1 MSGTLKTKFVV
12 IQNRIAELVATTLPQ
27 AGWKIAQFNQDVATC
42 TAEKRLDKGGGQG
55 QPDTYSFK
63 AVIDWE
69 RDSVIVDS
77 YRIKMTVTEDT
88 NKTSEDECKSLC
100 AEFFRICKKIVEKM
114 NANPLVERVTY
125 GSAQWANLA
134 DLKQADYVVD
144 REKLDPKS
152 FVIGRSDEEG
162 QIIASPPDLAIR
174 HTLVCGATGTGKT
187 SGFILPQAINRLG
200 TSAIFT
206 EATDGATAPAVYSQ
220 SAGWRSKVGG
230 QEVYY
235 FNPDDLAS
243 NQINL
248 VELIKTAE
256 QAGTIAS
263 LIIRNTSANITE
275 ASDFW
280 AKAEKYLLN
289 ALLIHAAGAKGDL
302 ASVRQLVQKGA
313 SALDA
318 VLSQSLYQKAREEYQ
333 GFLNVGSENT
343 RNNVFIGLL
352 NRLYPWTFPVV
363 QKVTE
368 RNDIDWMNL
377 REQLFS
383 FYLAVPAAKDDLKP
397 VVSLIL
403 NFLLEEVADVKE
415 DSGKSAPLKYPLMLI
430 LDEFTNFGRIAGFE
444 NKISII
450 RHRGIGVLLGVQAL
464 SQLNEA
470 YGVDCARAIMNNLN
484 TRIYLR
490 PICEITAESV
500 SKALGQKTHYER
512 KVNSSGAIV
521 ETEVAVPLMSMADV
535 MALEKS
541 KAILFTPATAP
552 LKIDLFQWKD
562 HKEAYITPAPVRRKL
577 EVQRELEKADNGAAN
592 LELHVQKEK
601 EREHSRDEPAP
612 DF

>member
-12 IQNRIAELVATTLPQ
+12 PQNRIAELIATTLPQ
-27 AGWKIAQFNQDVATC
+27 SGWKVVHFNQDVSTC
-42 TAEKRLDKGGGQG
+42 SAERRVDKGGGQG
-55 QPDTYSFK
+55 QPDTYNFS

-69 RDSVIVDS
+69 PDESADDS
-77 YRIKMTVTEDT
+77 YRIKVTVTEE
-88 NKTSEDECKSLC
+88 NHKTSEDECKSM
-100 AEFFRICKKIVEKM
+100 AADFFRICKKLVQKM
-114 NANPLVERVTY
+114 QENPLKERVTY
-125 GSAQWANLA
+125 GSAHWADVD
-134 DLKQADYVVD
+134 DLRDANYVID
-144 REKLDPKS
+144 KEKLQPQS
-152 FVIGRSDEEG
+152 FLLGPTEED
-162 QIIASPPDLAIR
+162 QVIASPPELAIR

-187 SGFILPQAINRLG
+187 TGFILPQAINRLN

-206 EATDGATAPAVYSQ
+206 EATDGSKAPAVYWQ
-220 SAGWRSKVGG
+220 SAGWRAKMGA

-248 VELIKTAE
+248 VEMIRTAE
-256 QAGTIAS
+256 QAATIAS
-263 LIIRNTSANITE
+263 LIIRNTSANIAE
-275 ASDFW
+275 ATDFW

-289 ALLIHAAGAKGDL
+289 ALLIHAAGAGGDL
-302 ASVRQLVQKGA
+302 ASVRELVQKGA

-318 VLSQSLYQKAREEYQ
+318 VLSQSTYQKARDEYQ

-352 NRLYPWTFPVV
+352 NRLQPWTYPVV

-368 RNDIDWMNL
+368 RNDIDWMTL
-377 REQLFS
+377 RDKLFS
-383 FYLAVPAAKDDLKP
+383 FYIAVPAAKDDLKP

-415 DSGKSAPLKYPLMLI
+415 DSNNAPPLQYPLMLI

-450 RHRGIGVLLGVQAL
+450 RHRGIGVMLGVQAL
-464 SQLNEA
+464 SQLNDA
-470 YGVDCARAIMNNLN
+470 YGPDCARAIMNNLN

-490 PICEITAESV
+490 PIDDITAEAV

-521 ETEVAVPLMSMADV
+521 ETEVAVPLMSMGDV
-535 MALEKS
+535 LALEKS

-552 LKIDLFQWKD
+552 LKIDFFQWSDFK
-562 HKEAYITPAPVRRKL
+562 KAYVVPPPERRKL
-577 EVQRELEKADNGAAN
+577 VAQRELVKAGDVSEVPMEK
-592 LELHVQKEK
+592 VQKEK
-601 EREHSRDEPAP
+601 EREHSRDDPAP